1 MANLK
6 NKKLFPFRLSAL
18 APISFGEGKGARVK
32 QHDIK
37 DCGAACLAS
46 IGNFYEVNLPIARIR
61 QFANTDKRGTNVLGI
76 IEAAEKMGLTAKGV
90 KGGMDSIDKIPLPAI
105 AHVVVKEQLHH
116 YVVVYK
122 VKTSPN
128 PSKGGGEI
136 TVMDPA
142 FGKMETYT
150 FEEFKKIWSGV
161 LILFAKNDDFKSYND
176 KVSPLKRFWQ
186 LIQPHKTILIQALVG
201 AILFTVLGLCMSIY
215 IQKITDYVLVEG
227 NRNLLNL
234 LSVTMIGVIVLQA
247 YLGSKKSI
255 FVMKT
260 GQLIDAKLILGYY
273 KHLLHLPQRFFDTM
287 QIGEITSRI
296 NDAVKIRSFINE
308 VAIEMIVNIFIVLF
322 SFTLMFTYY
331 WKLALVILLVIPF
344 YALIYFILD
353 RFNKKVE
360 RKIMENAADLQTQ
373 LVESVT
379 HIRTVKEF
387 GIEEFSNVKTE
398 NKFIKLLFSTY
409 KSGLNGVFAGTST
422 QFLASIFTVIL
433 MWIGSGYVID
443 RAITPGELFSFYAL
457 IGYFTSPVAS
467 LIGMNKTAQ
476 NALIAAD
483 RLFEIMD
490 LEREET
496 ENKIELRKENVGD
509 IKFENVTFRYGS
521 RTEVFKSFNAI
532 FKKNQ
537 TTAIVGE
544 SGSGKTTLIS
554 LLQNL
559 YPIKEGK
566 IYIGDYDTQYIHYQ
580 SLRNCIGVI
589 PQQLNLFSGNIID
602 NIALGDSFPNIQ
614 RVIDLSKQLGI
625 NEFVEKLPNGFDTQI
640 GENGAMLSGGQKQ
653 RIAIARALYKNP
665 EVLLMDEATSALDT
679 HSERIVKQ
687 VIDDFKV
694 QGKTVIVIAHRLST
708 IANADTILVMDS
720 GNILEEGNHH
730 DLLSQKGKYFD
741 LWNKQSLGI

>member
-1 MANLK
+1 MASTK
-6 NKKLFPFRLSAL
+6 
-18 APISFGEGKGARVK
+18 IK

-46 IGNFYEVNLPIARIR
+46 IGNHFGVNIPIARIR

-76 IEAAEKMGLTAKGV
+76 IEAAEKMGFLAKGV
-90 KGGMDSIDKIPLPAI
+90 KGGLDALDKIPLPAI
-105 AHVVVKEQLHH
+105 AHVVVQEQLHH

-122 VKTSPN
+122 VVK
-128 PSKGGGEI
+128 SKVESQSKI
-136 TVMDPA
+136 VVMDPA

-150 FEEFKKIWSGV
+150 IAEFQKIWTGV
-161 LILFAKNDDFKSYND
+161 LVLFAKNDDFRTYNE
-176 KVSPLKRFWQ
+176 KVSATKRFWQ
-186 LIQPHKTILIQALVG
+186 LVQPHKTILLQALFG
-201 AILFTVLGLCMSIY
+201 AIVFTVLGLAMSIY
-215 IQKITDYVLVEG
+215 VQKITDYVLVEG

-234 LSVTMIGVIVLQA
+234 LSVSMVFVILLQA
-247 YLGSKKSI
+247 YIGSKKSI

-308 VAIEMIVNIFIVLF
+308 VAIDLIVNVFIVIF
-322 SFTLMFTYY
+322 SFALMFTYY

-344 YALIYFILD
+344 YLIIYLLLNK
-353 RFNKKVE
+353 FNKKVE
-360 RKIMENAADLQTQ
+360 RNIMENAAELQTQ

-387 GIEEFSNVKTE
+387 GIEEFSNIKTE
-398 NKFIKLLFSTY
+398 NRFVKLLFTTY
-409 KSGLNGVFAGTST
+409 KSGLNGIFAGTST
-422 QFLASIFTVIL
+422 QFLASIFTVVL

-443 RAITPGELFSFYAL
+443 REITPGELFSFYAL

-490 LEREET
+490 LEREAI
-496 ENKIELRKENVGD
+496 ENKIEIQPENIGD
-509 IKFENVTFRYGS
+509 IKFENVSFRYGS
-521 RTEVFKSFNAI
+521 RTEVFKNFNAV
-532 FKKNQ
+532 FKKNE

-544 SGSGKTTLIS
+544 SGCGKTTLIS

-559 YPIKEGK
+559 YPLKEGK
-566 IYIGDYDTQYIHYQ
+566 ILIGDYDLAYIHYQ
-580 SLRNCIGVI
+580 SLRNLIGVI
-589 PQQLNLFSGNIID
+589 PQQLNLFSGNIIE
-602 NIALGDSFPNIQ
+602 NIALGDSFPNVQ
-614 RVIDLSKQLGI
+614 RILDLSKQLAI
-625 NEFVEKLPNGFDTQI
+625 TEFVEKLPNGFDTQI

-665 EVLLMDEATSALDT
+665 EVLLMDEATSSLDT
-679 HSERIVKQ
+679 NAEKIVKT
-687 VIDDFKV
+687 VIDNFKS

-708 IANADTILVMDS
+708 IANADTIIVMEN
-720 GNILEEGNHH
+720 GTIVEQGNHQN
-730 DLLSQKGKYFD
+730 LLNKNGKYFD
-741 LWNKQSLGI
+741 LWHKQSLV

>member
-1 MANLK
+1 MASIK
-6 NKKLFPFRLSAL
+6 
-18 APISFGEGKGARVK
+18 IK

-46 IGNFYEVNLPIARIR
+46 IGNHFNVNLPIARIR
-61 QFANTDKRGTNVLGI
+61 QYANTDKRGTNVLGI
-76 IEAAEKMGLTAKGV
+76 IEAAEKMGFTAKGV
-90 KGGMDSIDKIPLPAI
+90 KGGMDALDKIPLPAM
-105 AHVVVKEQLHH
+105 AHVVIKEQLHH
-116 YVVVYK
+116 YVAVYK
-122 VKTSPN
+122 VEK
-128 PSKGGGEI
+128 SKVESHSKI

-142 FGKMETYT
+142 FGKIETYT
-150 FEEFKKIWSGV
+150 YEEFEKIWSGV
-161 LILFAKNDDFKSYND
+161 LVLFAPNDDFKIYNE
-176 KVSPLKRFWQ
+176 KISPIKRFWH
-186 LIQPHKTILIQALVG
+186 LVQPHKTILIQALVG
-201 AILFTVLGLCMSIY
+201 AIIFTVLGLAMSIY

-234 LSVTMIGVIVLQA
+234 LSVSMIAIILLQA
-247 YLGSKKSI
+247 YIGSKKSV

-308 VAIEMIVNIFIVLF
+308 TSIDMIVNIFIVIF

-344 YALIYFILD
+344 YAVIYFTLNA
-353 RFNKKVE
+353 FNRKVE
-360 RKIMENAADLQTQ
+360 RNIMENAAELQTQ

-387 GIEEFSNVKTE
+387 GIEDFSNLKTE
-398 NKFIKLLFSTY
+398 NKFVKLLFTTY
-409 KSGLNGVFAGTST
+409 KSGLNSVFAGTST
-422 QFLASIFTVIL
+422 QFLASVFTVIL

-443 RAITPGELFSFYAL
+443 RVITPGELFSFYAL

-496 ENKIELRKENVGD
+496 ENKVKLQKEHIGE
-509 IKFENVTFRYGS
+509 IKFENVSFRYGS
-521 RTEVFKSFNAI
+521 RTEVFKNFNAV
-532 FKKNQ
+532 FKKNE

-559 YPIKEGK
+559 YPIKDGK
-566 IYIGDYDTQYIHYQ
+566 IYIGDYDSKFIHYE
-580 SLRNCIGVI
+580 SLRSCIGVI
-589 PQQLNLFSGNIID
+589 PQQLNLFSGNIIE
-602 NIALGDSFPNIQ
+602 NIALGDSFPNIK
-614 RVIDLSKQLGI
+614 RVLDLSKQLGI
-625 NEFVEKLPNGFDTQI
+625 TEFVEKLPNGFETQI

-665 EVLLMDEATSALDT
+665 EILLMDEATSSLDT
-679 HSERIVKQ
+679 KAERIVKK
-687 VIDDFKV
+687 VIDDFKSE
-694 QGKTVIVIAHRLST
+694 GKTVIVIAHRLST
-708 IANADTILVMDS
+708 IANADTILVMEN
-720 GNILEEGNHH
+720 GAIIETGNHAH
-730 DLLSQKGKYFD
+730 LLNQKGKYYD
-741 LWNKQSLGI
+741 LWDKQGLLN

>member
-1 MANLK
+1 MASVK
-6 NKKLFPFRLSAL
+6 
-18 APISFGEGKGARVK
+18 IK

-46 IGNFYEVNLPIARIR
+46 IGNHYDVNIPIARIR
-61 QFANTDKRGTNVLGI
+61 LYANTDKRGTNVLGI
-76 IEAAEKMGLTAKGV
+76 IEAAEKMGFTAKGV
-90 KGGMDSIDKIPLPAI
+90 KGGIDALDKIPLPSI
-105 AHVVVKEQLHH
+105 AHIIVKEQLHH
-116 YVVVYK
+116 YVVIYSV
-122 VKTSPN
+122 
-128 PSKGGGEI
+128 SKDKI
-136 TVMDPA
+136 TVMDPGV
-142 FGKMETYT
+142 GKMETYT
-150 FEEFKKIWSGV
+150 YEEFQKVWTGV
-161 LILFAKNDDFKSYND
+161 LILFAKNDEFKSYND
-176 KVSPLKRFWQ
+176 KTSPIKRFWQ
-186 LIQPHKTILIQALVG
+186 LVQPHKTILIQALFG
-201 AILFTVLGLCMSIY
+201 AILYTVLGLAMSIY
-215 IQKITDYVLVEG
+215 VQKITDYVLVEG

-234 LSVTMIGVIVLQA
+234 LSVSMIVIVLLQA
-247 YLGSKKSI
+247 YIGSKKSI

-296 NDAVKIRSFINE
+296 SDAVKIRSFINE
-308 VAIEMIVNIFIVLF
+308 VAIEMIVNVFIVIF
-322 SFTLMFTYY
+322 SFALMFTYY

-344 YALIYFILD
+344 YAIIYFLLN

-360 RKIMENAADLQTQ
+360 RKIMENAAELETQ
-373 LVESVT
+373 LVESIS

-387 GIEEFSNVKTE
+387 GIEEFSNIKTE
-398 NKFIKLLFSTY
+398 NKFVKLLFTVY
-409 KSGLNGVFAGTST
+409 KSGLNSIFAGTST
-422 QFLASIFTVIL
+422 QFLASIFTIIL
-433 MWIGSGYVID
+433 LWIGSGYVID
-443 RAITPGELFSFYAL
+443 REITPGELFSFYAL

-496 ENKIELRKENVGD
+496 QNKVELNKDLIGD
-509 IKFENVTFRYGS
+509 IKFENVSFRYGS
-521 RTEVFKSFNAI
+521 RIEVFKNFNAV

-566 IYIGDYDTQYIHYQ
+566 IYVGDYDLQYIHYQ
-580 SLRNCIGVI
+580 SLRNSIGVI
-589 PQQLNLFSGNIID
+589 PQQLNLFSGNIIE
-602 NIALGDSFPNIQ
+602 NIALGEIFPNIQ
-614 RVIDLSKQLGI
+614 LVLELSKQLGI
-625 NEFVEKLPNGFDTQI
+625 TDFVEKLPNGFETQI

-665 EVLLMDEATSALDT
+665 EVLLMDEATSSLDT
-679 HSERIVKQ
+679 NSERIVKE
-687 VIDDFKV
+687 VIDNFKA

-708 IANADTILVMDS
+708 IANSDTILVMEN
-720 GNILEEGNHH
+720 GTIVEEGNHKE
-730 DLLSQKGKYFD
+730 LLSSKGKYFE
-741 LWNKQSLGI
+741 LWNKQSLI

>member
-1 MANLK
+1 
-6 NKKLFPFRLSAL
+6 L
-18 APISFGEGKGARVK
+18 ASIKIK

-46 IGNFYEVNLPIARIR
+46 IGNHYKVNLPIARIR
-61 QFANTDKRGTNVLGI
+61 QYANTDKRGTNVLGI
-76 IEAAEKMGLTAKGV
+76 TEAADKMGFTAKGV
-90 KGGMDSIDKIPLPAI
+90 KGGLDAIDKIPLPAI

-122 VKTSPN
+122 VEK
-128 PSKGGGEI
+128 SKVESQSKI
-136 TVMDPA
+136 TAMDPA
-142 FGKMETYT
+142 FGKMESYTYD
-150 FEEFKKIWSGV
+150 EFQKIWSGV
-161 LILFAKNDDFKSYND
+161 LILFAPNDDFKTYNE
-176 KVSPLKRFWQ
+176 KTSPLQRFWN
-186 LIQPHKTILIQALVG
+186 LVQPHKIILIQALVG
-201 AILFTVLGLCMSIY
+201 AILFTVLGLAMSIY

-234 LSVTMIGVIVLQA
+234 LSFSMIAIIILQA
-247 YLGSKKSI
+247 YIGSKKSI

-287 QIGEITSRI
+287 QVGEITSRI
-296 NDAVKIRSFINE
+296 GDAVKIRSFINE
-308 VAIEMIVNIFIVLF
+308 VAIEMIVNIFIVIF

-331 WKLALVILLVIPF
+331 WKLAMVILLVIPF
-344 YALIYFILD
+344 YALIYYLLNK
-353 RFNKKVE
+353 FNKKVE
-360 RKIMENAADLQTQ
+360 RTIMENAAELQTQ
-373 LVESVT
+373 LVESIT
-379 HIRTVKEF
+379 HVRTVKEF
-387 GIEEFSNVKTE
+387 GIEEFSNLKTE
-398 NKFIKLLFSTY
+398 NKFVKLLFTGY
-409 KSGLNGVFAGTST
+409 KSGLNSLFAGTST

-457 IGYFTSPVAS
+457 ISYFTSPVAS

-496 ENKIELRKENVGD
+496 ENKVALLKENIGD
-509 IKFENVTFRYGS
+509 IKFENVSFRYGS
-521 RTEVFKSFNAI
+521 RTEVFKNFNAV
-532 FKKNQ
+532 FKKNE

-559 YPIKEGK
+559 YPINDGK
-566 IYIGDYDTQYIHYQ
+566 IYIGDHDAQFIHYQ
-580 SLRNCIGVI
+580 SLRNVIGVI
-589 PQQLNLFSGNIID
+589 PQQLNLFSGTIIE

-614 RVIDLSKQLGI
+614 RILDLSKQLAI
-625 NEFVEKLPNGFDTQI
+625 TEFVEKLPNGFETQI

-665 EVLLMDEATSALDT
+665 EILLMDEATSSLDT
-679 HSERIVKQ
+679 NSEKVVKD
-687 VIDDFKV
+687 VIDNFKS

-708 IANADTILVMDS
+708 IANADTILVMEN
-720 GNILEEGNHH
+720 GTVVEKGNH
-730 DLLSQKGKYFD
+730 DSLLKEKGKYLD
-741 LWNKQSLGI
+741 LWQKQGLV

>member
-1 MANLK
+1 MASIK
-6 NKKLFPFRLSAL
+6 
-18 APISFGEGKGARVK
+18 IK

-46 IGNFYEVNLPIARIR
+46 IGNHYKVNLPIARIR
-61 QFANTDKRGTNVLGI
+61 QYANTDKRGTNVLGI
-76 IEAAEKMGLTAKGV
+76 IEAADKMGFTAKGV
-90 KGGMDSIDKIPLPAI
+90 KGGIDAIDKIPLPAI

-122 VKTSPN
+122 VEK
-128 PSKGGGEI
+128 SKVESQSKI
-136 TVMDPA
+136 TAMDPA

-150 FEEFKKIWSGV
+150 YDEFQKIWSGV
-161 LILFAKNDDFKSYND
+161 LILFAPNDDFKTYNE
-176 KVSPLKRFWQ
+176 KTSPLQRFWN
-186 LIQPHKTILIQALVG
+186 LVQPHKIILIQALVG
-201 AILFTVLGLCMSIY
+201 AILFTVLGLAMSIY

-234 LSVTMIGVIVLQA
+234 LSFSMIAIIILQA
-247 YLGSKKSI
+247 YIGSKKSI

-287 QIGEITSRI
+287 QVGEITSRI
-296 NDAVKIRSFINE
+296 GDAVKIRSFINE
-308 VAIEMIVNIFIVLF
+308 VAIEMIVNIFIVIF

-331 WKLALVILLVIPF
+331 WKLAMVILLVIPF
-344 YALIYFILD
+344 YALIYYLLNK
-353 RFNKKVE
+353 FNKKVE
-360 RKIMENAADLQTQ
+360 RTIMENAAELQTQ
-373 LVESVT
+373 LVESIT
-379 HIRTVKEF
+379 HVRTVKEF
-387 GIEEFSNVKTE
+387 GIEEFSNLKTE
-398 NKFIKLLFSTY
+398 NRFVKLLFTGY
-409 KSGLNGVFAGTST
+409 KSGLNGLFAGTST

-496 ENKIELRKENVGD
+496 ENKIDLQRENIGD

-521 RTEVFKSFNAI
+521 RTEVFKNFNAI
-532 FKKNQ
+532 FKKNE

-544 SGSGKTTLIS
+544 SGSGITTLIS

-566 IYIGDYDTQYIHYQ
+566 IYIGEYDSQFIHYQ

-589 PQQLNLFSGNIID
+589 PQQLNLFSGNIIE

-614 RVIDLSKQLGI
+614 RILDLSKQLGI
-625 NEFVEKLPNGFDTQI
+625 TEFVEKLPNGFETQI

-653 RIAIARALYKNP
+653 RVAIARALYKNP
-665 EVLLMDEATSALDT
+665 EVLLMDEATSSLDT
-679 HSERIVKQ
+679 NSERIVKE
-687 VIDDFKV
+687 VIDTFKSK
-694 QGKTVIVIAHRLST
+694 GKTVIVIAHRLST
-708 IANADTILVMDS
+708 IANADTILVMENGTIVES
-720 GNILEEGNHH
+720 GNHNELLEQN
-730 DLLSQKGKYFD
+730 GKYYD
-741 LWNKQSLGI
+741 LWNKQGLV

>member
-1 MANLK
+1 MASIK
-6 NKKLFPFRLSAL
+6 
-18 APISFGEGKGARVK
+18 IK

-46 IGNFYEVNLPIARIR
+46 IGNHYKVNLPIARIR
-61 QFANTDKRGTNVLGI
+61 QYANTDKRGTNVLGI
-76 IEAAEKMGLTAKGV
+76 IEAAEKMGFTAKGV
-90 KGGMDSIDKIPLPAI
+90 KGGSDSLDKIPLPAI
-105 AHVVVKEQLHH
+105 AHIITKEQLHH
-116 YVVVYK
+116 YVVIYK
-122 VKTSPN
+122 VEK
-128 PSKGGGEI
+128 SKI
-136 TVMDPA
+136 TVMDPG
-142 FGKMETYT
+142 FGKMEVYT
-150 FEEFKKIWSGV
+150 LEDFQKVWSGV
-161 LILFAKNDDFKSYND
+161 LILFAPNDDFKIANEKTSAIR
-176 KVSPLKRFWQ
+176 RFWS
-186 LIQPHKTILIQALVG
+186 LVQPHKIILIQALVG
-201 AILFTVLGLCMSIY
+201 AIVFTVLGLAMSIY

-234 LSVTMIGVIVLQA
+234 LSVSMIAIILLQA
-247 YLGSKKSI
+247 YIGSEKSI

-344 YALIYFILD
+344 YGSIYFLMN

-360 RKIMENAADLQTQ
+360 RNIMENAAELQTQ
-373 LVESVT
+373 LVESIT
-379 HIRTVKEF
+379 HVRTVKEF
-387 GIEEFSNVKTE
+387 GIEEFSNLKTE
-398 NKFIKLLFSTY
+398 NKFVKLLFTTY
-409 KSGLNGVFAGTST
+409 KSGLNGIFANTST
-422 QFLASIFTVIL
+422 QFLASAFTVVL

-443 RAITPGELFSFYAL
+443 RVITPGELFSFYAL

-496 ENKIELRKENVGD
+496 ENKVELQKGIIGD
-509 IKFENVTFRYGS
+509 IKFENVSFRYGS
-521 RTEVFKSFNAI
+521 RVEVFKNFNAI
-532 FKKNQ
+532 FKKNE

-566 IYIGDYDTQYIHYQ
+566 IYIGDYDIQFIHYK
-580 SLRNCIGVI
+580 SLRQYIGVI
-589 PQQLNLFSGNIID
+589 PQQLNLFSGNIIE

-614 RVIDLSKQLGI
+614 RILDLSKKLGI
-625 NEFVEKLPNGFDTQI
+625 TEFVEKLPNGFETQI

-665 EVLLMDEATSALDT
+665 EILLMDEATASLDT
-679 HSERIVKQ
+679 NSEKVVKE
-687 VIDDFKV
+687 VIDDFKL
-694 QGKTVIVIAHRLST
+694 QGKTIIVIAHRLST
-708 IANADTILVMDS
+708 IANADTILVMKNGAIIES
-720 GNILEEGNHH
+720 GNHIALLELKSEYYNLWSKQN
-730 DLLSQKGKYFD
+730 LL
-741 LWNKQSLGI
+741 